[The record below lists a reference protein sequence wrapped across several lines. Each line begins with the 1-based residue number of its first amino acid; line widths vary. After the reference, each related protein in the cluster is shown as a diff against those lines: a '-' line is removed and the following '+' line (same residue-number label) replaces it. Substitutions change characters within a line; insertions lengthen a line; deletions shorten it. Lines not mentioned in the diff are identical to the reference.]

1 MVKQKETYFLST
13 ENNFD
18 INQQKVIEDNKKN
31 IVNNTDTKTINKNE
45 LSCINDEKE
54 YIGCINKNCSS
65 IETTNTESQEDYIFY
80 NNLGNIK
87 NNNTNKKPIGIGVF
101 DSGFM
106 NNINMSSIINFIYL
120 FIIVLLLTSG
130 ILNKNINNLLL
141 ILIITLIYIV
151 YNILT
156 NKK

>member
-1 MVKQKETYFLST
+1 MVKQKESYFLST

-18 INQQKVIEDNKKN
+18 INQQKLIEDNKKN
-31 IVNNTDTKTINKNE
+31 MLNNIDNTSINKNE

-65 IETTNTESQEDYIFY
+65 VESNNTESQEDYVFY
-80 NNLGNIK
+80 NNLGNVK
-87 NNNTNKKPIGIGVF
+87 NNKTNKEPIGIGLF

-120 FIIVLLLTSG
+120 FIIVLLLTTG

-141 ILIITLIYIV
+141 ILIVTLIYIV
-151 YNILT
+151 YNILS

>member
-65 IETTNTESQEDYIFY
+65 IENTNTESQEDYIFY
-80 NNLGNIK
+80 NNLK
-87 NNNTNKKPIGIGVF
+87 R
-101 DSGFM
+101 
-106 NNINMSSIINFIYL
+106 
-120 FIIVLLLTSG
+120 
-130 ILNKNINNLLL
+130 
-141 ILIITLIYIV
+141 
-151 YNILT
+151 
-156 NKK
+156 